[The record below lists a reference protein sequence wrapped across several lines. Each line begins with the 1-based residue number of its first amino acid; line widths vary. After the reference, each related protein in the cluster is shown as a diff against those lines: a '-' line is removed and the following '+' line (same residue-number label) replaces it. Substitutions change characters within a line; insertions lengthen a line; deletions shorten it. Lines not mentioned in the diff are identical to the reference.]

1 MEQIEGD
8 AMVDVSLF
16 FFFLKS
22 RLFLRG
28 FAWNIDSMT
37 GFYERRPWLQ
47 ARKSIVAIYTAR
59 KIIDRG
65 WKTTDSTLI

>member
-1 MEQIEGD
+1 MGQIERHT
-8 AMVDVSLF
+8 MVDVSFL
-16 FFFLKS
+16 FFLKS
-22 RLFLRG
+22 RLFLRS

-37 GFYERRPWLQ
+37 GFCERRPWLQ
-47 ARKSIVAIYTAR
+47 AGKSIVAIYTAR